1 MNATQCNVLEKVA
14 VDELA
19 ARFGA
24 VGGPMYRSA
33 IHEASDSITPA
44 LSGLVELGLVT
55 PSVDSASGYGV
66 RITPA
71 GVEALAYLAS
81 DAV

>member
-24 VGGPMYRSA
+24 VGGTFLRSA
-33 IHEASDSITPA
+33 RHEAPDRITPA
-44 LSGLVELGLVT
+44 LSRLVELGLVT
-55 PSVDSASGYGV
+55 PSVDSASEYGV
-66 RITPA
+66 RLTPA